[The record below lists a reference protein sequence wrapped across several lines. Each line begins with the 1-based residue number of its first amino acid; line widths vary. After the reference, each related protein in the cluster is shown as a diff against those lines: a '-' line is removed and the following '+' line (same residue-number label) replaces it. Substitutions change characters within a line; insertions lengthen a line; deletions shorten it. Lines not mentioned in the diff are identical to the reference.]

1 MRYPP
6 ERKEAVLRK
15 MMPPHN
21 RSIKKLS
28 QEEGI
33 SEATL
38 FNWRKAAREKGL
50 LLPDGD
56 SGPEGWSARDKFAAV
71 LETAAFN
78 EADLAEYCRKRGI
91 YPEQLLQW
99 RRACESANDWD
110 RENNLRLKTEKKADL
125 QRICQ
130 LKRELRRK
138 EKALAEV
145 AALLVLQKKAQ
156 AIWGDPGDE

>member
-1 MRYPP
+1 MPYSP

-21 RSIKKLS
+21 RTIKQIAK
-28 QEEGI
+28 EEGI

-38 FNWRKAAREKGL
+38 FNWRKRAREKGL

-71 LETAAFN
+71 LESAAFN
-78 EADLAEYCRKRGI
+78 ETDLAEYCRKKGI
-91 YPEQLLQW
+91 YPEQLTQW

-110 RENNLRLKTEKKADL
+110 RESNRHLKSAKKADR
-125 QRICQ
+125 QRIRQ
-130 LKRELRRK
+130 LERELRRK
-138 EKALAEV
+138 EKALAET

-156 AIWGDPGDE
+156 AIWGDPEDE

>member
-6 ERKEAVLRK
+6 ERKESVLRK

-21 RSIKKLS
+21 RSIKQLA

-38 FNWRKAAREKGL
+38 FNWRKQAREKGL

-71 LETAAFN
+71 LETATFN
-78 EADLAEYCRKRGI
+78 ETDLAEYCRKKGI
-91 YPEQLLQW
+91 YPEQLSQW
-99 RRACESANDWD
+99 RKACERANDWE
-110 RENNLRLKTEKKADL
+110 RECSRRLKTEKKADR
-125 QRICQ
+125 QRIQQ
-130 LKRELRRK
+130 LERELRRK

-156 AIWGDPGDE
+156 AIWGDPEDE